1 MKLKLM
7 NVSRTFGI
15 GEEKIDAIKN
25 INFTFDKGEQIM
37 IVGKSGAG
45 KSTLLNILGLLD
57 SGFTGDYIINDKNV
71 KDLNHRQLAQLR
83 NEYFGFVFQEYVLI
97 EDESVY
103 KNVEVPLRYSSR
115 KKKDY
120 KALVLEALKE
130 VELEKLAEK
139 NVNLL
144 SGGERQRVAI
154 ARALVNKPKIIIA
167 DEPTGSLD
175 ADTRKS
181 VLDIIYQYISDEHI
195 LIFVTH
201 DLENNKRGSQQIMII
216 DQGNLSDM

>member
-1 MKLKLM
+1 M
-7 NVSRTFGI
+7 
-15 GEEKIDAIKN
+15 
-25 INFTFDKGEQIM
+25 
-37 IVGKSGAG
+37 
-45 KSTLLNILGLLD
+45 
-57 SGFTGDYIINDKNV
+57 
-71 KDLNHRQLAQLR
+71 R

-201 DLENNKRGSQQIMII
+201 DLENNKRGNQRIMTI
-216 DQGNLSDM
+216 DQGNLSDMK